1 MTYEMFIT
9 YLWNMFFCLKPVAEI
24 QYLQAKS
31 GQGVRMDRCRA
42 GFVQLHLRKVGISI
56 RIDSNW
62 KNEHSWNVFGS
73 VWVV

>member
-1 MTYEMFIT
+1 
-9 YLWNMFFCLKPVAEI
+9 MFFCLKPVAEI
-24 QYLQAKS
+24 QYLQSKS

-56 RIDSNW
+56 RIDSNR